1 MQYGEPMTMNAH
13 RFENPWAP
21 RVRKVLIALVL
32 LTLSLVLLFRFS
44 EFGEW
49 NLPDDLNDLLGNRQQ
64 LPSTKTKSRPVT
76 TRSALDVSEKT
87 TIKLFQKASPSVV
100 FVATLAVRQDFL
112 SLDVFQIPR
121 GTGSGFVWDNRGHI
135 VTNNHVIQS
144 ADAARVTLVDG
155 SSYSA
160 KLVGIS
166 PENDLAV
173 LRIKASPKKLP
184 PIAVGRSDN
193 LLVGQTVFAI
203 GNPFGLDQTL
213 SKGVISGLGRE
224 IPTSQGGSITGLI
237 QTDAAIN
244 PGNSG
249 GPLLDSAGRLIG
261 VNTAIFSP
269 TGSYA
274 GIGLAIPVDTVN
286 RIVPQLINHGRV
298 IRPRIGIRIGEDSL
312 MRKLGIEGIL
322 ILGIEPASPA
332 QKAGLRGTRQRA
344 DGEIILGDIIISMDG
359 KPIRN
364 SGDLFRLLENHN
376 AGDTVTLQV
385 LRGKAKLD
393 LSVVLTSGSR

>member
-1 MQYGEPMTMNAH
+1 MQYGASMTMTAH
-13 RFENPWAP
+13 RFETSWT
-21 RVRKVLIALVL
+21 RHVRKILVVLPLLALA
-32 LTLSLVLLFRFS
+32 LFLFS
-44 EFGEW
+44 QFSGR
-49 NLPDDLNDLLGNRQQ
+49 NLPNDLAELVGNKQQ
-64 LPSTKTKSRPVT
+64 PLADQTKSRRVT
-76 TRSALDVSEKT
+76 PRGHLEANEKA

-100 FVATLAVRQDFL
+100 FVTTLAVRRDFL

-121 GTGSGFVWDNRGHI
+121 GTGTGFIWDNRGHI
-135 VTNNHVIQS
+135 VTNNHVVEN

-155 SSYSA
+155 SSYTA
-160 KLVGIS
+160 KLVGTS

-173 LRIKASPKKLP
+173 LSIKASPKKLP
-184 PIAVGRSDN
+184 PISVGRSDD
-193 LLVGQTVFAI
+193 LLVGQTVLAI

-249 GPLLDSAGRLIG
+249 GPLLDSTGLLIG

-274 GIGLAIPVDTVN
+274 GIGLAIPVNTVN
-286 RIVPQLINHGRV
+286 RIVPQLISHGRV

-312 MRKLGIEGIL
+312 MRKLGIEGVL
-322 ILGIEPASPA
+322 ILGLEPGSPA
-332 QKAGLRGTRQRA
+332 IRAGLRGTTQRA
-344 DGEIILGDIIISMDG
+344 DGEIILGDIIVAMDG
-359 KPIRN
+359 EPIRN
-364 SGDLFRLLENHN
+364 SGDLFRLLETHN

-385 LRGKAKLD
+385 SRGNSRLD
-393 LSVVLTSGSR
+393 LRVVLSAGSQ

>member
-1 MQYGEPMTMNAH
+1 MTAY

-21 RVRKVLIALVL
+21 RARKALIALALLALSVVL
-32 LTLSLVLLFRFS
+32 LNRFS
-44 EFGEW
+44 GR
-49 NLPDDLNDLLGNRQQ
+49 NLPDNLTEVLGNPQR
-64 LPSTKTKSRPVT
+64 LLSTAKSRAIA
-76 TRSALDVSEKT
+76 RRGSLNANEKA
-87 TIKLFQKASPSVV
+87 TIKLFQDVSPSVV
-100 FVATLAVRQDFL
+100 FVATLAVRRDFL

-121 GTGSGFVWDNRGHI
+121 GTGTGIIWDNSGHI
-135 VTNNHVIQS
+135 VTNNHVIEN

-173 LRIKASPKKLP
+173 LRVNASSKKLP
-184 PIAVGRSDN
+184 PIAVGRSDD

-213 SKGVISGLGRE
+213 SQGVISGLGRE
-224 IPTSQGGSITGLI
+224 IPTPQGSSITGLI

-274 GIGLAIPVDTVN
+274 GIGLAIPVATVN
-286 RIVPQLINHGRV
+286 RVVPQLINHGRV
-298 IRPRIGIRIGEDSL
+298 IRPQIGIRIGEDSL
-312 MRKLGIEGIL
+312 MSKLGIEGVL
-322 ILGIEPASPA
+322 VLGIEPGSPA
-332 QKAGLRGTRQRA
+332 RQAGLKGTVQRA

-364 SGDLFRLLENHN
+364 SGDLFRLLETHN
-376 AGDTVTLQV
+376 VGDTVTLQV
-385 LRGKAKLD
+385 LREKAKLD
-393 LSVVLTSGSR
+393 LRVVLSSGSR

>member
-1 MQYGEPMTMNAH
+1 
-13 RFENPWAP
+13 
-21 RVRKVLIALVL
+21 
-32 LTLSLVLLFRFS
+32 
-44 EFGEW
+44 
-49 NLPDDLNDLLGNRQQ
+49 
-64 LPSTKTKSRPVT
+64 
-76 TRSALDVSEKT
+76 
-87 TIKLFQKASPSVV
+87 
-100 FVATLAVRQDFL
+100 
-112 SLDVFQIPR
+112 
-121 GTGSGFVWDNRGHI
+121 
-135 VTNNHVIQS
+135 
-144 ADAARVTLVDG
+144 LVDG
-155 SSYSA
+155 SSYTA
-160 KLVGIS
+160 KLVGVS

-173 LRIKASPKKLP
+173 LRIKASSNKLP

-249 GPLLDSAGRLIG
+249 GPLLDSTGRLIG

-274 GIGLAIPVDTVN
+274 GIGLAIPVNTVN
-286 RIVPQLINHGRV
+286 RIVPQLITHGRV

-312 MRKLGIEGIL
+312 MRKLRIEGVL
-322 ILGIEPASPA
+322 VLGIEPGSAA
-332 QKAGLRGTRQRA
+332 QQSGLKGTIQRA
-344 DGEIILGDIIISMDG
+344 DGEIILGDIIIAMDG

-364 SGDLFRLLENHN
+364 SGDLFRLLETHN
-376 AGDTVTLQV
+376 AGDTVIVQV
-385 LRGKAKLD
+385 LRENAKLD
-393 LSVVLTSGSR
+393 LRVVLMAGSQ